1 MIVLRCLPIAVA
13 ILFILLTP
21 VHISAAEEN
30 LGPVFQSA
38 ADEFGIP
45 AEILQA
51 IAFAESRWTQ
61 IIPEQVVSES
71 DRHMPPAY
79 GVMGLRDDNWF
90 GHSLIQAA
98 SLITSKPD
106 ELKEN
111 AAQNIRGAAALLSS
125 IAKSLPSTPRAD
137 NLLSWAE
144 TVARYSG
151 IPQRNVQG
159 DYVYSVY
166 KVLQEG
172 YNDWGI
178 VIAPSRISTEE
189 IEDLIARDFAER
201 FSFSPQ
207 SEDYGPAVWDPSPN
221 YSSRAG
227 SPITH
232 VVIHDTEGS
241 FAGSVSWLQNPASQA
256 SAHYIFRSA
265 DGFLKQLVRE
275 SDKAWHVVCWNPWTI
290 GIEHEGYVNQP
301 SYFTPVMYQASAL
314 LVRHL
319 CDRYGIAKDRL
330 RIVGHN
336 VWTEPV
342 IFPQLGWT
350 SCNNHTDPGQFWN
363 WNYLLSLIVADS
375 APPAIV
381 SHLPLDNQ
389 QNVPI
394 YREVSITFDREM
406 ELFSTQGAFSI
417 SPTVS
422 GTFRWSTDGKTLTFA
437 PSSYLATSTSF
448 TITLASSARASGGG
462 MLPFPLQ
469 YTFTT
474 APPDNQGP
482 AVATS
487 YPTNGMTDVNAYMA
501 FQVRFDEPVIF
512 SSFATRVLVHD
523 LADTTTSLGVGSVL
537 YADVNDSGRVS
548 FQPNQPLQYGH
559 GYRLLFRPGLR
570 DIFGNETTEETRI
583 EFTIRSS
590 AETQGPVVDP
600 FEDNSGQWQQPQ
612 ASPGT
617 IGIDATT
624 TSFGISANR
633 KKSGGFSGKLIYG
646 FNGAQSG
653 VCRILNQSAPAL
665 QVNNGWVGLWVYG
678 DASNNSL
685 EYWFSTLFGDSV
697 MANLGPINWFGW
709 EFKSVPMNSLPGDV
723 NAFNSLVVRQTAN
736 ADRAGTIYFDDM
748 QVEISTGVSVEPRP
762 LVHSF
767 TLYQNYPNPFNP
779 STTIYFELERD
790 EHVSLSV
797 FDILGR
803 EVSTLLDKN
812 IEAGRHSIQFSA
824 TGALASL
831 PSGVYLYRLQTS
843 AGSQVKRMMLTK

>member
-1 MIVLRCLPIAVA
+1 MSIQKAG
-13 ILFILLTP
+13 ILLLSIGILASVGNAQPEQNLVP
-21 VHISAAEEN
+21 VFESAA
-30 LGPVFQSA
+30 Q
-38 ADEFGIP
+38 EFNVP
-45 AEILQA
+45 AEILKG

-61 IIPEQVVSES
+61 VKPEAVADESE
-71 DRHMPPAY
+71 RHMPPAY
-79 GVMGLRDDNWF
+79 GVMGLRDDDWF
-90 GHSLIQAA
+90 GRSLNQAA
-98 SLITSKPD
+98 TLIASTPD
-106 ELKEN
+106 ELRAS
-111 AAQNIRGAAALLSS
+111 AAQNIRGGAALLAS
-125 IAKSLPSTPRAD
+125 IASSMPRRPVSND
-137 NLLSWAE
+137 LLSWSDV
-144 TVARYSG
+144 VAHYSG

-166 KVLQEG
+166 SVLQEG

-178 VIAPSRISTEE
+178 VIAPTM
-189 IEDLIARDFAER
+189 IEMRDIEKLVDRDFSEGN
-201 FSFSPQ
+201 SFSPE

-221 YSSRAG
+221 FNSRAG

-232 VVIHDTEGS
+232 VVIHDTEGA
-241 FAGSVSWLQNPASQA
+241 FAGAVSWLTNPNSGV
-256 SAHYIFRSA
+256 SAHYIFRSS

-275 SDKAWHVVCWNPWTI
+275 MSRAWHASCWNSWTI

-336 VWTEPV
+336 VHTEPV
-342 IFPQLGWT
+342 IFPQLGWS
-350 SCNNHTDPGQFWN
+350 SCNTHTDPGQFWN

-375 APPAIV
+375 TPPAIV
-381 SHLPLDNQ
+381 GHLPLDNQ

-406 ELFSTQGAFSI
+406 ELFSTQGAFSVT
-417 SPTVS
+417 PNVP
-422 GTFRWSTDGKTLTFA
+422 GTFRWSTDGKTLTFD
-437 PSSYLATSTSF
+437 PSSYLSTSTAY
-448 TITLASSARASGGG
+448 TVTLASTARGSGGSAI
-462 MLPFPLQ
+462 PFPLQ
-469 YTFTT
+469 YSFTT

-482 AVATS
+482 AIASS
-487 YPTNGMTDVNAYMA
+487 YPVNGMADVNSYMA

-583 EFTIRSS
+583 EFTVRPS
-590 AETQGPVVDP
+590 AEAQGPVVDP
-600 FEDNSGQWQQPQ
+600 FEDNSGQWQQPSG
-612 ASPGT
+612 SPGT
-617 IGIDATT
+617 VGIDPAA
-624 TSFGISANR
+624 TSFSISANR

-646 FNGAQSG
+646 FNGAQNG
-653 VCRILNQSAPAL
+653 VCRTLNQSAPAL
-665 QVNNGWVGLWVYG
+665 QSANGWVGFWVYG
-678 DASNNSL
+678 DASNNLL

-697 MANLGPINWFGW
+697 MVNLGPINWFGW
-709 EFKSVPMNSLPGDV
+709 EFKSVPMSSLPGDV

-748 QVEISTGVSVEPRP
+748 QVETTTDVSEVHRP
-762 LVHSF
+762 LVQSF
-767 TLYQNYPNPFNP
+767 ALYQNYPNPFNP

-790 EHVSLSV
+790 EDVSLTV

-803 EVSTLLDKN
+803 EVSRLLEKN
-812 IEAGRHSIQFSA
+812 IEAGRHSVSFST

-831 PSGVYLYRLQTS
+831 PSGVYLYRLRTS
-843 AGSQVKRMMLTK
+843 AGSQVKRMMLMK